1 MIEQLFG
8 SKTRVLLLRLFLNN
22 PEKFY
27 FVRELTRDLD
37 THLNSIRRELSNLE
51 SIGIINFYTKKDLE
65 KEIEKEIK
73 DNKKY
78 YKLNSDFVFVQELKS
93 LLNKAQLVL
102 GQSMIRK
109 VEKLGKVKFFLLSGV
124 FVGREDAPVDLL
136 VVGAVNRNKLKAL
149 VKSFEKDLGKSI
161 NYTIMT
167 KADFQYR
174 YEVTDKFLYD
184 LLGGKNLIVIDSLLD
199 KFKNS

>member
-167 KADFQYR
+167 KADFQ
-174 YEVTDKFLYD
+174 
-184 LLGGKNLIVIDSLLD
+184 
-199 KFKNS
+199 